1 MDQVQDTFR
10 SALGGWLWGTAA
22 GLGTILLA
30 LLGIVLTVA
39 AAGDWGAWPLLLTA
53 AALLIVAFKWL
64 DVMGTLYQL
73 TPERLI
79 VRNGIFM
86 KSIDEIELYRVKDI
100 RMDFSLLNQ
109 MAGIGNICLI
119 SSDETTRTGEL
130 VLRNGPRAQA
140 RREELRRLVDAAR
153 RQRGVREMD
162 MFQDPRA

>member
-22 GLGTILLA
+22 GLGTIVLGV
-30 LLGIVLTVA
+30 LGIVLTVA
-39 AAGDWGAWPLLLTA
+39 VAGDWGAWPLLLSL
-53 AALLIVAFKWL
+53 AALLIIAFKWM
-64 DVMGTLYQL
+64 DVMSSLYQV

-119 SSDETTRTGEL
+119 SSDETTRAGEL
-130 VLRNGPRAQA
+130 VLRNVPKAQT

-153 RQRGVREMD
+153 KQRGVREMD
-162 MFQDPRA
+162 MFRDPA

>member
-10 SALGGWLWGTAA
+10 SSLGGWLCGTAA
-22 GLGTILLA
+22 GIGTIVLA

-39 AAGDWGAWPLLLTA
+39 VAGDWGAWPLLLTA
-53 AALLIVAFKWL
+53 AALAIVAFKWL
-64 DVMGTLYQL
+64 DVMGSLYQL

-130 VLRNGPRAQA
+130 VLRNVPKAQT
-140 RREELRRLVDAAR
+140 RREELRRQVDAAR